1 MIGIRSICLLL
12 AVTIENAS
20 HAQPPA
26 STTDSIKNAALF
38 SVIRSGNTIE
48 LEKMLTTGA
57 SSNAVLQGYSALMA
71 AALNGSVEE
80 MKILLNHGADLN
92 YMNADSV
99 TALWLA
105 VPDYDKSSLL
115 LSAGANPQTPAK
127 GGYRPIVK
135 LATTPGSAP
144 LMRLFVAKGA
154 LLKESAPDGYLMYNA
169 ALTNDTT
176 MLDIC
181 IRAGLNV
188 NDTTYLKDYPIFSAL
203 SNKSFNTLKMLVQ
216 NGADVNVQDT
226 SSILRNTATPLM
238 FAASNND
245 HQAFFYLLDHGA
257 DPNIKSMLGM
267 TTLMCAMQAESDDPE
282 ITKILFARG
291 AKASD
296 KMIDGSDALY
306 FAVKMGNTES
316 VRLIKSQLK

>member
-12 AVTIENAS
+12 AVIIENAS

-38 SVIRSGNTIE
+38 SVIRLGNTIE